1 MQFHLLQFSIS
12 IQKKSLLLLFIFLS
26 GLSACKKSTISELD
40 KLPPASQYGA
50 NTFGCLVN
58 GKAFLPKTWGFLAP
72 YKSSADYI
80 PSPIGGLV
88 IYGRYKNDQGEYSMV
103 GLITDSLEVSE
114 GQTLKWNTRAPGNAV
129 GFLDNTPS
137 GFIYTTDQ
145 KSPGTLT
152 ITKLD
157 LVNKIISGT
166 FDFDV
171 SNSNGET
178 VKITNGRFDIHF
190 PVTK

>member
-12 IQKKSLLLLFIFLS
+12 IQKKSLLLFLLV
-26 GLSACKKSTISELD
+26 LSVLPACKKSATSELD
-40 KLPPASQYGA
+40 KLPAASQYGA

-58 GKAFLPKTWGFLAP
+58 GKAFLPKTWGAFSGPKL
-72 YKSSADYI
+72 SANYT
-80 PSPIGGLV
+80 PSPTGGLV
-88 IYGRYKNDQGEYSMV
+88 IYAVHKSEEGSISMV
-103 GLITDSLEVSE
+103 SLITDSLEVSE
-114 GQTLKWNTRAPGNAV
+114 GQTLKLSTRAPGNAA
-129 GFLDNTPS
+129 GFFDYIS
-137 GFIYTTDQ
+137 GFNYNTDQ

-157 LVNKIISGT
+157 LVNKIISGI